1 MSIKTVLATL
11 NGQQYTLTYNSST
24 GKWEATVTAPS
35 KTSFNLAGGYYNVA
49 VEATNEAG
57 TKGTADAS
65 TLAGLQLVVKEKI
78 APVITILSPSAGAYV
93 KNASTPV
100 VFTVVD
106 EAEGSGVNI
115 ASLVVKLDGTAV
127 PTGTITHTTITNGYQ
142 VTYTPASALSDGS
155 HTVTVDCADNDGNAA
170 TAKSTTF
177 TVDTLPPALNITAPA
192 EGFITA
198 TADVTVAGTTNDAT
212 STPVTVTIKLNGVDQ
227 GAVTVG
233 TNGSFSKGLKL
244 TEGENTIE
252 VTATDA
258 AGQSV
263 TVTRIATLDT
273 SVPKIVAATI
283 TPNPADTGASV
294 IISVTIE

>member
-1 MSIKTVLATL
+1 MAVKTVLATID
-11 NGQQYTLTYNSST
+11 GQQYSLTYNGTT
-24 GKWEATVTAPS
+24 GKWEATITAPS

-49 VEATNEAG
+49 IEATNDAG

-106 EAEGSGVNI
+106 EAGGSGVNI

-127 PTGTITHTTITNGYQ
+127 PSAAITHTTITNGYQ

-155 HTVTVDCADNDGNAA
+155 HTVTVECADNDGNAA
-170 TAKSTTF
+170 DSKSTTF

-198 TADVTVAGTTNDAT
+198 TPDVTVAGTTNDAT
-212 STPVTVTIKLNGVDQ
+212 STPVTVVIKLNGVDQ

-233 TNGSFSKGLKL
+233 TNGSFSKALKL

-283 TPNPADTGASV
+283 TPNPADTGASI